1 MAGNFSKNGFVQTA
15 RRSDVSSNWRT
26 NIGVSPEDSV
36 NDSAHSL
43 RTLPDRNLA
52 QEGNTRS
59 TDVSSVNT
67 STGSP
72 ETVRGENDPE
82 TLRAIAEDRRLYV
95 GNMPYFAK
103 VNDVQHMFEKDGYEV

>member
-1 MAGNFSKNGFVQTA
+1 MAGNLSRNGLTQTA
-15 RRSDVSSNWRT
+15 RRSDVSNWRT
-26 NIGVSPEDSV
+26 NIDISREDSV
-36 NDSAHSL
+36 NDSAYSL
-43 RTLPDRNLA
+43 RTLTDRNFA

-59 TDVSSVNT
+59 TDVNPVNT
-67 STGSP
+67 SPGSP

-103 VNDVQHMFEKDGYEV
+103 VDDVQHMFEKDGYEV

>member
-1 MAGNFSKNGFVQTA
+1 M
-15 RRSDVSSNWRT
+15 
-26 NIGVSPEDSV
+26 SPKDRV
-36 NDSAHSL
+36 NDSAHSRL
-43 RTLPDRNLA
+43 GTPTGHILP

-59 TDVSSVNT
+59 TRGTPFNT
-67 STGSP
+67 STRSQ

-103 VNDVQHMFEKDGYEV
+103 ANDVRDVFEKGGYEVYV